1 MALLPPIIALA
12 FVCEFVDSALG
23 MGYGTTLT
31 PVLLILGYRPL
42 QIVPAILL
50 SEFITGFVAAFSHH
64 RMGNVDLRPGT
75 HAFKVAAVLAAC
87 SALGVGSAVVLALN
101 VPTTVVKI
109 YVGVLVLVMGITI
122 LVTMFRRTSPGFSWK
137 KVVGLGLVAAF
148 NKGISGG
155 GYGPVVTGGQMLS
168 GVGSKNAIAICS
180 LAEGVTSAVGVVA
193 YLIAGREVEWILA
206 PSLALGAV
214 LSVPLAALVVSR
226 VSTKHMA
233 AIVGAFTTL
242 LGLWTLLRLLG

>member
-1 MALLPPIIALA
+1 MSLFPSIIALA

-31 PVLLILGYRPL
+31 PLLMMLGYEPL

-50 SEFITGFVAAFSHH
+50 SEFATGFIAAFSHH
-64 RMGNVDLRPGT
+64 RLGNVDLRPGT
-75 HAFKVAAVLAAC
+75 HAFKVAGVLAAC
-87 SALGVGSAVVLALN
+87 STLGVVSAVVLALN
-101 VPTTVVKI
+101 VPKTAVKL
-109 YVGVLVLVMGITI
+109 YVGVLVLLMGITI
-122 LVTMFRRTSPGFSWK
+122 LVTMSRRKSPGFSWR
-137 KVVGLGLVAAF
+137 KVIGLGLVAAF

-168 GVGSKNAIAICS
+168 GVDPKNAIAICS

-193 YLIAGREVEWILA
+193 YLAAGREIGWILA

-214 LSVPLAALVVSR
+214 LSAPLAAFAVSK
-226 VSTKHMA
+226 VSTGRMTA
-233 AIVGAFTTL
+233 VVGGFTTALGIWTL
-242 LGLWTLLRLLG
+242 LGLLG